1 MIVRKEMTT
10 KTHYKMYKSGKH
22 WVFAGLIS
30 GALFLSAGVTAQAD
44 EQPGAATAA
53 TVTAVGSS
61 ESAPSAATAATDTPA
76 TTSEA
81 PAASTAVE
89 SVGTTKP
96 AGTVD
101 DVVPSP
107 VTPDETTTTTAVPAV
122 PATPAVTVTA
132 DNVADT
138 VTMPAPAADSGATTT
153 STTADPVGTTKPTG
167 EADPVVAPIDPATPT
182 TDEPL
187 GTTKPAATVDP
198 VTPATDD
205 GQAIDAVPT
214 ATTSATPTVTV
225 DPIVETAVVP
235 TVAHPTLETAATT
248 RPALDVTPVAT
259 ADSVSVSTTRPDPTT
274 LPDVLTTGWTQP
286 AVALVQAELAK
297 PATVATVA
305 HTKETPAIDLWMPN
319 KRLQQMVLLALQKLH
334 ASDKTWS
341 TVDDITQEDLA
352 RLKKLVAVGHNGM
365 GTYIDGHTA
374 FSLVGLE
381 HAVNLETLML
391 TNTLNVA
398 PGAFFGDIED
408 VTPLANLQQLT
419 VLDLQHNRIKDVTPL
434 ANLKHLKQLALAYN
448 AIQDFS
454 PLKDTVPREPGSFT
468 DTGQFIFLDPVLIN
482 EADRTGHLQAACTTI
497 DGEVV
502 QLTATAAVA
511 QPLFHVNEQSTYHVY
526 FTGGNPQP
534 DGQGG
539 VNYTYIQD
547 QKPGATS
554 WPGDDSIH
562 VDPLTDYYY
571 LTGVYKPFGSI
582 DFAVIQPYAIAH
594 NAANV
599 TVHHVDETGEE
610 IAPAETLKPGLVGE
624 TYTTTPVTVPHYVL
638 QTTPA
643 NATGVYGETAIDVT
657 YIYAE
662 EEADTEEGGNT
673 TPPGT
678 DGGGNTTTPG
688 QPGQPGEPGQPSQP
702 GQPEQPGQPS
712 QPEQPGQ
719 PAPAPGGET
728 PGGDHDQ
735 QPGDPGDGQSDG
747 NQGGSQGNQ
756 PGTQGTGDQVTGS
769 HPGSTTP
776 GTAPQPGTT
785 GTAVTDDAAEDTAL
799 PGLTAPSTPD
809 DQAPGQTSQVTA
821 LAHSHARPT
830 LPTGTSVAAAS
841 TSPTATTLPQTSD
854 HATSA
859 IWGVALLTGMLGWL
873 GVKLKRQR
881 H

>member
-1 MIVRKEMTT
+1 MDTPLLLRIIQISAIGRKMIVRKEMTT

-44 EQPGAATAA
+44 EQPGAATTA
-53 TVTAVGSS
+53 TVTAVASS

-76 TTSEA
+76 ATDEA
-81 PAASTAVE
+81 PAASVTVE

-101 DVVPSP
+101 AVAPSP

-132 DNVADT
+132 DSAADT
-138 VTMPAPAADSGATTT
+138 TTTPAPAADSAATTT
-153 STTADPVGTTKPTG
+153 ATTGDTV
-167 EADPVVAPIDPATPT
+167 
-182 TDEPL
+182 

-205 GQAIDAVPT
+205 GQTIDAAPT

-225 DPIVETAVVP
+225 DPVVETAVVP
-235 TVAHPTLETAATT
+235 TVAQPALETAATT

-259 ADSVSVSTTRPDPTT
+259 ADSVSVSTTRPDPTR

-286 AVALVQAELAK
+286 AVALVQAELTK
-297 PATVATVA
+297 PATVAMVA

-334 ASDKTWS
+334 ANDKTWS

-534 DGQGG
+534 DGHGG

-582 DFAVIQPYAIAH
+582 DFAVIQPYTIAH

-688 QPGQPGEPGQPSQP
+688 QPGQPSQP
-702 GQPEQPGQPS
+702 GQPEQPGEPGQPS

-719 PAPAPGGET
+719 PAPGGET

-747 NQGGSQGNQ
+747 DQGGSQGNQ
-756 PGTQGTGDQVTGS
+756 PGT
-769 HPGSTTP
+769 
-776 GTAPQPGTT
+776 PGTT
-785 GTAVTDDAAEDTAL
+785 GTTVTDDAAGDTAL
-799 PGLTAPSTPD
+799 SGLTTPSTPD
-809 DQAPGQTSQVTA
+809 NQAPGHAGQVTA

-830 LPTGTSVAAAS
+830 LPTGTSAAAAP
-841 TSPTATTLPQTSD
+841 TSLTATTLPQTSD